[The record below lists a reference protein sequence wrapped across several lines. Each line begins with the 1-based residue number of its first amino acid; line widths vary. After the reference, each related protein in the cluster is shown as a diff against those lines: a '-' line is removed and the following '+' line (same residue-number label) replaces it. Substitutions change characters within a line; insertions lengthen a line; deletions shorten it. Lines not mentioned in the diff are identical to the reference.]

1 MADLTPIVAAIIT
14 VLGTLITSYLIPWIR
29 AKIAAEKLAK
39 VLSVTNT
46 VVLAVEQVYKALG
59 GEAKKEKALE
69 EAKAWLAKY
78 NIVVDDQVVSD
89 AIEAAVK
96 QMNIAI
102 KGE

>member
-14 VLGTLITSYLIPWIR
+14 VLGTLITTYLIPWIR

-46 VVLAVEQVYKALG
+46 VVLAVEQVYKALD

-78 NIVVDDQVVSD
+78 NIVVDDQVVND